1 MSPHAWPCV
10 PALPPVGAQPA
21 LGRPALGRPGAGLG
35 R

>member
-10 PALPPVGAQPA
+10 SALPPVGAQPA
-21 LGRPALGRPGAGLG
+21 LGRPGTGLG